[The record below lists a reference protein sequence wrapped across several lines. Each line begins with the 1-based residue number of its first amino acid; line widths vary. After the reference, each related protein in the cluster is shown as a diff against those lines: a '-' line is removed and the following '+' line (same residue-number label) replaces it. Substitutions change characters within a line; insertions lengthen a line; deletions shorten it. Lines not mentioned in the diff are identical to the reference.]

1 LLQQLAHLL
10 GIFGL
15 KKMKTYILFL
25 VLLIFS
31 SCKESKND
39 RYVALKK
46 QNSNIQE
53 HPGKKLLETNCY
65 VCHSPTASHENRIAP
80 PMIAIK
86 KHYMNDKTTKEKFI
100 QSMQSWI
107 KNPTKENAKMSGA
120 VNRFGVMPK
129 QLFPEE
135 TIKQIADYLFDNTL
149 EKPKWFEEHFNKK
162 SNQNNN
168 N

>member
-1 LLQQLAHLL
+1 
-10 GIFGL
+10 
-15 KKMKTYILFL
+15 M
-25 VLLIFS
+25 
-31 SCKESKND
+31 
-39 RYVALKK
+39 
-46 QNSNIQE
+46 
-53 HPGKKLLETNCY
+53 ETNCY
-65 VCHSPTASHENRIAP
+65 VCHSPTASHKNRIAP

-86 KHYMNDKTTKEKFI
+86 KHYINDKTSKEKFI

-149 EKPKWFEEHFNKK
+149 EKPKWFQEHFNKK